1 VNNEFVPNSI
11 LADRIAYLEKTVSN
25 LITLVDRLTECVSKI
40 EQRKNMR
47 APTAVPPSE
56 YDKV

>member
-1 VNNEFVPNSI
+1 VNNEYVSNAI
-11 LADRIAYLEKTVSN
+11 LADRIAYLEKTVST

-47 APTAVPPSE
+47 APTAFPPSE